1 MGAAINTSGA
11 SAGPFRS
18 IEEWKSA
25 LMLLPD
31 GSFFELMRSVFGNIK
46 TPFNKQR
53 LMEDLSA
60 FLSRDEIRK
69 TIALYI
75 DETDAR
81 VIAAIAALQK
91 PAPGELESFFAGE
104 LSYADLHDIL
114 LNLEERFI
122 LYRFRE
128 EGLAAHSPG
137 AVCLALNPALEPVL
151 APFAAD
157 LSVIF
162 PSSPLGEAAAMP
174 EAGTAAVLA
183 PQPGHGEGS
192 PLAPQ
197 PSPRGEGSPL
207 DDRLLAAIISFIPGE
222 GLFFKN
228 EGGIRK
234 KVLDS
239 GSQLFPALDLELITG
254 GLLTLGLFRIE
265 GEGLVPDTS
274 KLAAFKDLRSRDR
287 LIYCAAGIYCWAHET
302 EGSPA
307 AASHLFRNR
316 IRSLAALIDQFLNL
330 IDKDR
335 AYPGQTLSRYW
346 DLLDQ
351 EAGGNAG
358 PAANRVHFFRL
369 LEGMEK
375 TGLLR
380 LSAAGYWTPGP
391 GSAAHSSIANS
402 NTASD
407 APMLAMDTAFSCIIY
422 PGISFADALSLGS
435 FALVRET
442 GATVRF
448 ELTRESVI
456 RGFDRGFTAAVMK
469 DILNRLSG
477 NRVPE
482 LLIWTLQDW
491 AQRYAEVSLYEGI
504 VLSLSEDR
512 RYLAEAEPLA
522 SLITRT
528 IAPGVYLLSAD
539 ESREAAEALRKAG
552 VDVFA
557 QYKKQSR
564 RGEGFAGN
572 PDEFLNGAADRHSPY
587 PSPASLSRYYR
598 SADNPL
604 LQFAPPSAEASTK
617 FSAEIFDRRESLK
630 EQFRTVLDKMK
641 LPRIERDE
649 LAARIERRL
658 VLSEAQLSGASLR
671 YEKLEARGLDY
682 VGKASIAKQ
691 AIASKSLVEVQWP
704 HAGAMRQSFGIPLAL
719 EKSEGESVL
728 VINPVEATDQD
739 GASPGDTIRIPLG
752 KISLLRR
759 IKKSIFGE

>member
-1 MGAAINTSGA
+1 MNAAINTSGV
-11 SAGPFRS
+11 STGPFRS

-31 GSFFELMRSVFGNIK
+31 GAFFELMRSVFGNIK

-81 VIAAIAALQK
+81 VIAAIAALRK

-128 EGLAAHSPG
+128 EGLAHSPG
-137 AVCLALNPALEPVL
+137 TVCLALNPALEPVL

-162 PSSPLGEAAAMP
+162 PSIPLGEAAAMQD
-174 EAGTAAVLA
+174 AGTAV
-183 PQPGHGEGS
+183 
-192 PLAPQ
+192 
-197 PSPRGEGSPL
+197 L

-234 KVLDS
+234 RVLDS

-346 DLLDQ
+346 DILDQ

-380 LSAAGYWTPGP
+380 LSVAGYWTPGP
-391 GSAAHSSIANS
+391 GCAAHSSTS
-402 NTASD
+402 NIVPD
-407 APMLAMDTAFSCIIY
+407 APVLAMDTAFSCIIY

-442 GATVRF
+442 GAAVRF

-456 RGFDRGFTAAVMK
+456 RGFDRGYTAVVMK

-504 VLSLSEDR
+504 VISLSEDR

-522 SLITRT
+522 SLISRT
-528 IAPGVYLLSAD
+528 IAPGVYLLSAG

-572 PDEFLNGAADRHSPY
+572 PDEFLNGAAAADRHSPY
-587 PSPASLSRYYR
+587 PSPASLSRYYHF
-598 SADNPL
+598 ANNPL
-604 LQFAPPSAEASTK
+604 LQFAPPFAEVSTK

-641 LPRIERDE
+641 LPRVERDE

-704 HAGAMRQSFGIPLAL
+704 HAGGTRQSFGIPLAL

-728 VINPVEATDQD
+728 VINPAEAADQD
-739 GASPGDTIRIPLG
+739 GTGPGNTIRIPLG

>member
-1 MGAAINTSGA
+1 MNAAINTSGA
-11 SAGPFRS
+11 STGPFRS

-31 GSFFELMRSVFGNIK
+31 NSFFELMRSVFGNIK

-91 PAPGELESFFAGE
+91 PVPGELESFFAGE

-128 EGLAAHSPG
+128 EGLAHSPG

-162 PSSPLGEAAAMP
+162 PSIPLGEAATMP
-174 EAGTAAVLA
+174 EAGIAAA
-183 PQPGHGEGS
+183 P
-192 PLAPQ
+192 APV
-197 PSPRGEGSPL
+197 RGEGSPL

-346 DLLDQ
+346 DILDQ

-375 TGLLR
+375 TELLR
-380 LSAAGYWTPGP
+380 LSVAGYWTLGP
-391 GSAAHSSIANS
+391 GCTAHSSTS
-402 NTASD
+402 NTAHSNTVPD
-407 APMLAMDTAFSCIIY
+407 APVLAMDTAFSCIIY

-442 GATVRF
+442 GAAVRF

-456 RGFDRGFTAAVMK
+456 RGFDRGFTAMVMK

-504 VLSLSEDR
+504 VISLSEDR

-522 SLITRT
+522 SLISRT
-528 IAPGVYLLSAD
+528 IAPGVYLLSAG

-572 PDEFLNGAADRHSPY
+572 SDEFLNGAADRHSPY

-598 SADNPL
+598 SANKPL
-604 LQFAPPSAEASTK
+604 LQFAPPFAEASTK

-641 LPRIERDE
+641 LPRVERDE

-704 HAGAMRQSFGIPLAL
+704 HAGAMQQSFGIPLAL
-719 EKSEGESVL
+719 EKTEGESVL
-728 VINPVEATDQD
+728 VINPVEAADQD
-739 GASPGDTIRIPLG
+739 GASPRDTRIPGNTIRIPLG